1 MAMARW
7 NTLLHMPSKEPLP
20 FPETL
25 REMKRGLSLAELGT
39 HLKPEHRKIDSFPC
53 TALGQVVS
61 APVQTSLLPGVPHG
75 PQVKHSETN
84 EPVHRAEDAKAHSLL
99 ADLKDRH
106 EAPQGQHKTAD
117 AGV

>member
-1 MAMARW
+1 MEHAPAHAFQR
-7 NTLLHMPSKEPLP
+7 TTALP
-20 FPETL
+20 KTL

-61 APVQTSLLPGVPHG
+61 VQTSLLPGVPHG

-84 EPVHRAEDAKAHSLL
+84 EPVHRAEDASAQFVGRPQ
-99 ADLKDRH
+99 DRH